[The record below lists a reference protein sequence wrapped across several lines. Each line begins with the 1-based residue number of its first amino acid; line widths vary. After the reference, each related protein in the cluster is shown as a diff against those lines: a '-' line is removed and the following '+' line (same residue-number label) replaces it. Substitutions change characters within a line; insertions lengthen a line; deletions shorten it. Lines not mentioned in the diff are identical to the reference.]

1 MEQVTNGSTGY
12 GAHLSPSTLSWG
24 EDVDDISG
32 SGMGPLFWFTTVSS
46 GAIADDV
53 AGGALMSASG
63 PIGDSLDDSHSG
75 SSTMA
80 MIESDGI
87 DLLSSIGPS
96 LGGMEG
102 DLAGSTTT
110 YIATVTIMSI
120 ILLVGITGNVLVP
133 IVIAHSKDLRN
144 STNIFLVNLALA
156 DLLVI
161 LICLPTGFVELH
173 STPGVW
179 YLGETMCKYTLC
191 IYRYVQYIVSD
202 LRSIATRSSPFE
214 SFLYLGFCIAI
225 RDVQRPP
232 P

>member
-12 GAHLSPSTLSWG
+12 GAHLTPPTLSWG
-24 EDVDDISG
+24 EDAEQISG
-32 SGMGPLFWFTTVSS
+32 SGMGHLFWLPTISSS
-46 GAIADDV
+46 GSIADDV
-53 AGGALMSASG
+53 ARHPLTSMSGAGAIDGLGNMVDASG
-63 PIGDSLDDSHSG
+63 EL
-75 SSTMA
+75 STVA
-80 MIESDGI
+80 MIDLDGI
-87 DLLSSIGPS
+87 NLLSSIGPS

-102 DLAGSTTT
+102 GLAGSTST

-173 STPGVW
+173 ATPGVW
-179 YLGETMCKYTLC
+179 YLGETMCKS
-191 IYRYVQYIVSD
+191 IVIAMYV
-202 LRSIATRSSPFE
+202 P
-214 SFLYLGFCIAI
+214 
-225 RDVQRPP
+225 
-232 P
+232 